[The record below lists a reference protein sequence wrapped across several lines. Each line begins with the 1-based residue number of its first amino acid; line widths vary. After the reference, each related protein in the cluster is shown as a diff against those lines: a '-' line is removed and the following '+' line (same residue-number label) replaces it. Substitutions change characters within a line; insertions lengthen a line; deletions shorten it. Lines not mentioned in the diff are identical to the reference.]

1 MAILY
6 YVDFSSYDMEE
17 LIVKYKNKVDSE
29 RLSKITRT
37 QPLKARVRSL
47 LGGYLLQIAI
57 KEIED
62 KEYSEKENKASVR
75 DLKYGYGIKGKPYLI
90 DYPDFHFSLSHS
102 GNVVALAVSD
112 REIGLDV
119 QEHITIKRDLAK
131 RFFTEEEQ
139 ELLSRQKDEDSYRQL
154 FFMLWS
160 IKESY
165 IKYTGL
171 GMSHGLDSFQI
182 DFDKSEIRQK
192 GNIEQE
198 ADAKYIYFEPEEL
211 PGYAFS
217 VCTKKTE
224 KIRKIECRI

>member
-47 LGGYLLQIAI
+47 LGGYLLQIAV
-57 KEIED
+57 KEIAER
-62 KEYSEKENKASVR
+62 EYPERKNNDTVI
-75 DLKYGYGIKGKPYLI
+75 DLKYGYNTNGKPYLL

-119 QEHITIKRDLAK
+119 QEYVIIKRDLAK

-139 ELLSRQKDEDSYRQL
+139 ELLLKQKDEDSYRKL

-160 IKESY
+160 MKESY

-171 GMSHGLDSFQI
+171 GMSHGLDTFHI
-182 DFDKSEIRQK
+182 DFDKNEIREK
-192 GNIEQE
+192 GNIGQE

>member
-47 LGGYLLQIAI
+47 LGGYLLQMAI
-57 KEIED
+57 KEIVD
-62 KEYSEKENKASVR
+62 REYPERENKTLIK
-75 DLKYGYGIKGKPYLI
+75 DLKYGYGIKGKPFFL

-102 GNVVALAVSD
+102 GNVVALAVSKQ
-112 REIGLDV
+112 EIGLDIQEYV
-119 QEHITIKRDLAK
+119 QIKRDLAK
-131 RFFTEEEQ
+131 RFFSKEEQ
-139 ELLSRQKDEDSYRQL
+139 EMLLEQKGEDAYKEL

-171 GMSHGLDSFQI
+171 GMSHGLDTFQI
-182 DFDKSEIRQK
+182 DFDKNEIWEK
-192 GNIEQE
+192 GNIGQE
-198 ADAKYIYFEPEEL
+198 ADAKYKYFRLEEL

-224 KIRKIECRI
+224 KILKIECQI